1 MEMRKYR
8 TAMILVIGVLVAIML
23 WQSFSQPSVSDLKGG
38 FTEVAFYRNEN
49 NTGPVVRVYIVTVA
63 DPENAEME
71 AYGNYMLHT
80 KFGNTKVYFFPEG
93 SPTPTNVSGGDVN
106 FSAEFNSSYIAK
118 YEKNASGLVAFEKRN

>member
-1 MEMRKYR
+1 MRKYR
-8 TAMILVIGVLVAIML
+8 VAFILIVGLLVVVML

-38 FTEVAFYRNEN
+38 FTEVASYRNEN
-49 NTGPVVRVYIVTVA
+49 NTGPVIRVYIVTVA

-93 SPTPTNVSGGDVN
+93 SPTPTEVSGGDVN
-106 FSAEFNSSYIAK
+106 FSAEYNPHYIGK
-118 YEKNASGLVAFEKRN
+118 YEKNASGLVLFESRK